1 MTNKEKTAWLG
12 RYLHEQ
18 ARQRM
23 LYGEVEALQAQA
35 ARTAEFLG
43 GEAPRTARA
52 AAQLQAA
59 KRRLDAQAARCLALR
74 RQIVWAIS
82 RLEDERQREVLLR
95 RFVRADRARG
105 RRGDGRCGAARGTDA
120 DGRHPRAAAARRGP
134 RGKNGEGRRKRR
146 RNAVRKVFGVFS
158 AGVRCN
164 CGGGYGILFLPG
176 NTT

>member
-1 MTNKEKTAWLG
+1 MTNKEKTAWLS

-23 LYGEVEALQAQA
+23 LYGEVEALQVQA

-95 RFVRADRARG
+95 RFVQGQSLQQVADELG
-105 RRGDGRCGAARGTDA
+105 VVVRRVEQLQTAGLRTLQPAPATVRKS
-120 DGRHPRAAAARRGP
+120 RAAA
-134 RGKNGEGRRKRR
+134 RKRKEEESR
-146 RNAVRKVFGVFS
+146 
-158 AGVRCN
+158 
-164 CGGGYGILFLPG
+164 
-176 NTT
+176 

>member
-95 RFVRADRARG
+95 RFVRGQTVRETAGEMGVVARRVEQMQTAAIRALPLR
-105 RRGDGRCGAARGTDA
+105 GAARGAKTA
-120 DGRHPRAAAARRGP
+120 KDGEKG
-134 RGKNGEGRRKRR
+134 GET
-146 RNAVRKVFGVFS
+146 
-158 AGVRCN
+158 
-164 CGGGYGILFLPG
+164 P
-176 NTT
+176 

>member
-1 MTNKEKTAWLG
+1 MTNKEKTAWLS

-95 RFVRADRARG
+95 RFVQGQSLQQVADELG
-105 RRGDGRCGAARGTDA
+105 VVVRRVEQLQTAGLRMLQPAPATVRKS
-120 DGRHPRAAAARRGP
+120 RAAA
-134 RGKNGEGRRKRR
+134 RKRKEEESR
-146 RNAVRKVFGVFS
+146 
-158 AGVRCN
+158 
-164 CGGGYGILFLPG
+164 
-176 NTT
+176 

>member
-1 MTNKEKTAWLG
+1 MTNKEKTAWLS

-95 RFVRADRARG
+95 RFVQGQSLQQVADALG
-105 RRGDGRCGAARGTDA
+105 VVVRRVEQLQTAGLRMLQPAPATVRKS
-120 DGRHPRAAAARRGP
+120 RAAA
-134 RGKNGEGRRKRR
+134 RKRKEEESR
-146 RNAVRKVFGVFS
+146 
-158 AGVRCN
+158 
-164 CGGGYGILFLPG
+164 
-176 NTT
+176 

>member
-1 MTNKEKTAWLG
+1 MTNKEKTAWLS

-95 RFVRADRARG
+95 RFVQGQSLQQVADELG
-105 RRGDGRCGAARGTDA
+105 VVVRRVEQLQTAGLRTLQPAPATVRKS
-120 DGRHPRAAAARRGP
+120 RAAA
-134 RGKNGEGRRKRR
+134 RKRKEEESR
-146 RNAVRKVFGVFS
+146 
-158 AGVRCN
+158 
-164 CGGGYGILFLPG
+164 
-176 NTT
+176 